1 MDCPMRHYARISVT
15 GGAGV
20 LVLCALAACAPSTKH
35 QYMQHLHT
43 EISAAPP
50 SNTTIASVFGLD
62 QQETVAVMASADMR
76 DDL

>member
-1 MDCPMRHYARISVT
+1 MDCRMRHSARISIT
-15 GGAGV
+15 GSAGI

-50 SNTTIASVFGLD
+50 SNTAIATAFGLD
-62 QQETVAVMASADMR
+62 QDESIAVMASVDPQNDM
-76 DDL
+76 